1 MAEQFNPLDPLGIFG
16 LVKKDVDRI
25 ATQAKLPPLR
35 FRGNPGGKSRF
46 IGGCKVRELLMDEHE
61 GLCLTHGF
69 AVSKTVRCPR
79 SELTDEEWQT
89 VWELAGE
96 AFPHGQG
103 NPRIDEWW
111 PETMDEV
118 ERAVSNY
125 AIALRGAARKYAER
139 AREAAARY
147 SESAEKAIYH
157 YRQYTLSE
165 YYKGYP
171 ARI

>member
-16 LVKKDVDRI
+16 QVKKDVDRI
-25 ATQAKLPPLR
+25 ATR
-35 FRGNPGGKSRF
+35 ESRF
-46 IGGCKVRELLMDEHE
+46 IGGCKVKELLMDEHE

-79 SELTDEEWQT
+79 SELTDEEWET
-89 VWELAGE
+89 VWELTEE

-103 NPRIDEWW
+103 NPWIDGWW
-111 PETMDEV
+111 PATMEEV
-118 ERAVSNY
+118 ERVVAKYGS
-125 AIALRGAARKYAER
+125 ALRGAASKYA
-139 AREAAARY
+139 ARMHEAVAKY
-147 SESAEKAIYH
+147 SRSAEKAIYG

>member
-16 LVKKDVDRI
+16 QVKKDMDRI
-25 ATQAKLPPLR
+25 AAQA
-35 FRGNPGGKSRF
+35 GNPKTRF
-46 IGGCKVRELLMDEHE
+46 IGGCKVSE

-89 VWELAGE
+89 VWELAEE

-103 NPRIDEWW
+103 NPRIDSWW
-111 PETMDEV
+111 PETMDAV

-147 SESAEKAIYH
+147 SQSAEKAIYH

>member
-1 MAEQFNPLDPLGIFG
+1 MAEQSNPLDPLGIFG

-25 ATQAKLPPLR
+25 ATQAKLPPR
-35 FRGNPGGKSRF
+35 FRGNPGGESRF
-46 IGGCKVRELLMDEHE
+46 IGGCKVSE
-61 GLCLTHGF
+61 GLCLTHRF
-69 AVSKTVRCPR
+69 AVSKTVRCPK
-79 SELTDEEWQT
+79 SKLIDEEWQT
-89 VWELAGE
+89 VWELAEE

-118 ERAVSNY
+118 EKAVARYGLS
-125 AIALRGAARKYAER
+125 LRGATQRYAER
-139 AREAAARY
+139 VQEAAARY
-147 SESAEKAIYH
+147 SQSAEKAIYH
-157 YRQYTLSE
+157 YRQYCLSE

>member
-1 MAEQFNPLDPLGIFG
+1 MAERFNPLDPLGIFG

-25 ATQAKLPPLR
+25 ATQAKFPSRPR
-35 FRGNPGGKSRF
+35 STRGNPKTRF

-89 VWELAGE
+89 VWELAEE

-103 NPRIDEWW
+103 NPLIDGWW

-125 AIALRGAARKYAER
+125 AIALREAASKYAARMH
-139 AREAAARY
+139 EAAAKY
-147 SESAEKAIYH
+147 SRSAEKAIYG

>member
-1 MAEQFNPLDPLGIFG
+1 MAEFNPLDPLGIFG
-16 LVKKDVDRI
+16 LVRKDVDRI
-25 ATQAKLPPLR
+25 AQASWPR
-35 FRGNPGGKSRF
+35 STSNPKTRF
-46 IGGCKVRELLMDEHE
+46 IGGCKVSE

-69 AVSKTVRCPR
+69 AVSKTVRCPK

-111 PETMDEV
+111 PETMDAV

-139 AREAAARY
+139 TREAAARY

-165 YYKGYP
+165 YYRGYP

>member
-16 LVKKDVDRI
+16 LVKKDMDRI
-25 ATQAKLPPLR
+25 AAQAKFPSRPR
-35 FRGNPGGKSRF
+35 STRGNPKTRF
-46 IGGCKVRELLMDEHE
+46 IGGCKVKELVMDEHE
-61 GLCLTHGF
+61 GLCLTHRF

-118 ERAVSNY
+118 ERAVARYGLS
-125 AIALRGAARKYAER
+125 LRGAAQRYAER

-147 SESAEKAIYH
+147 SQSAEKAIYH

>member
-16 LVKKDVDRI
+16 LVRKDVDRI
-25 ATQAKLPPLR
+25 AAQAKFPSRPR
-35 FRGNPGGKSRF
+35 STRGNPKSRF
-46 IGGCKVRELLMDEHE
+46 IGGCKVSE
-61 GLCLTHGF
+61 GLCLTHRF

-125 AIALRGAARKYAER
+125 AIALRGAAQRYAER

-147 SESAEKAIYH
+147 SQSAEKAIYH
-157 YRQYTLSE
+157 YRQYCLSE

>member
-16 LVKKDVDRI
+16 QVKKDMDRI
-25 ATQAKLPPLR
+25 AAQAKFPSLR
-35 FRGNPGGKSRF
+35 FRGNPSGESRF
-46 IGGCKVRELLMDEHE
+46 IGGCKVSE
-61 GLCLTHGF
+61 GRCLTHGYS
-69 AVSKTVRCPR
+69 VSKTVRCPK

-103 NPRIDEWW
+103 NGQGNPRIDAWW
-111 PETMDEV
+111 PATMDEV
-118 ERAVSNY
+118 EK
-125 AIALRGAARKYAER
+125 AIARYGLSLRGAAQRYAER
-139 AREAAARY
+139 ARGAAARY
-147 SESAEKAIYH
+147 SQSAEKAIYH
-157 YRQYTLSE
+157 YRQYCLSE